1 MGLKIEQGRIAGGV
15 WEGVL
20 TGAATAPGIEVLHE
34 GRAVEGVEVHPV
46 TGTAGSCTVRVP
58 IPAWALNDGVQ
69 SFLVQFYEEVPPPP
83 MIPPPP
89 GVMGKVGAMGSVGV
103 IGTVGSMGSGVGLTW
118 AEANEARDAKA
129 SESARVRERNMAGRA
144 KIF

>member
-20 TGAATAPGIEVLHE
+20 TGAVTAPGIEVLHE

-46 TGTAGSCTVRVP
+46 TGTAGSFTVRVP

-69 SFLVQFYEEVPPPP
+69 SFLVQSDGVTLAQLPWS
-83 MIPPPP
+83 P
-89 GVMGKVGAMGSVGV
+89 GRRR
-103 IGTVGSMGSGVGLTW
+103 TRT
-118 AEANEARDAKA
+118 
-129 SESARVRERNMAGRA
+129 SAPS
-144 KIF
+144 

>member
-46 TGTAGSCTVRVP
+46 TGTTGSFTVRVP

-69 SFLVQFYEEVPPPP
+69 SFLVQSGGAVLAQFTLVAGQPPDQD
-83 MIPPPP
+83 
-89 GVMGKVGAMGSVGV
+89 
-103 IGTVGSMGSGVGLTW
+103 LR
-118 AEANEARDAKA
+118 AELSQLRAELDLLKRAFQRH
-129 SESARVRERNMAGRA
+129 VREG
-144 KIF
+144 